1 MKQGVM
7 LMYLI
12 AEICSPDLIGLSTLF
27 CFKQVVMLVLAWKLD
42 AQNMGYFTLQEW
54 LKGMTSLQ

>member
-1 MKQGVM
+1 
-7 LMYLI
+7 MYLI
-12 AEICSPDLIGLSTLF
+12 AEVCSDLIGLF
-27 CFKQVVMLVLAWKLD
+27 FFFKQVVMLVLAWKLD

>member
-1 MKQGVM
+1 M

-12 AEICSPDLIGLSTLF
+12 AEICSPDLIGLSALF
-27 CFKQVVMLVLAWKLD
+27 YFKQVYACPSLEIGCTKYGL
-42 AQNMGYFTLQEW
+42 FTLQEW

>member
-1 MKQGVM
+1 M

-12 AEICSPDLIGLSTLF
+12 AEVCSPDLIGLSALF